1 MLQQLTEAA
10 FHQLAEVL
18 LRFKGP
24 TNEHSYKTG
33 KEASRY
39 VREMTYPTP
48 TLDPG
53 PPHEWSAQDDEL
65 WESLQRSGEHAKRLP
80 WIKEIEDEHV
90 FLIVADAGNL
100 KLTISIDHGDVTF
113 AKDWDMR
120 RPPTL
125 VVPVM
130 RQNILNL
137 EIALADGEISYD
149 EQYRATW
156 LLSVP
161 CLRRMYSI
169 PLLRQPGDK
178 SWIGM
183 DDFVHIVIPP
193 KEPVLYQGRELRI
206 ELTVVNVDG
215 QWLVFPGL
223 QGDPDARFELTIE
236 DAARWYKWAVYDM
249 AKVGGTMD
257 LMRVAKDVADVTQRS
272 MTYLR
277 ADHR

>member
-1 MLQQLTEAA
+1 MLQQLTTAA
-10 FHQLAEVL
+10 FHQLAEVM

-24 TNEHSYKTG
+24 TSEHDHKTG
-33 KEASRY
+33 KSGPRY
-39 VREMTYPTP
+39 VREMVYPTP

-65 WESLQRSGEHAKRLP
+65 WESLQRSREHAARLS
-80 WIKEIEDEHV
+80 WIREIEDEHV
-90 FLIVADAGNL
+90 FLLVADAANL
-100 KLTISIDHGDVTF
+100 RITISIDHGEITLH
-113 AKDWDMR
+113 KGWDLG

-125 VVPVM
+125 VVPLM

-137 EIALADGEISYD
+137 EAGLADGELTYD
-149 EQYRATW
+149 EQYRGTW

-161 CLRRMYSI
+161 GARRMYSI
-169 PLLRQPGDK
+169 PLLREPGDK

-193 KEPVLYQGRELRI
+193 KQPVMYQGRELRI

-215 QWLVFPGL
+215 QWLVIPGL
-223 QGDPDARFELTIE
+223 HGDPDARFELTIE
-236 DAARWYKWAVYDM
+236 DAARWYKWAVYEM
-249 AKVGGTMD
+249 AKVKGTGE